1 MRSDRQAAHP
11 KPLTGGFFLIIA
23 FKCLKAVVFALVGFA
38 ALHLAR
44 LSAMPTLAELARFLR
59 VGPENQIVRRI
70 AEIIRE
76 VTPGQAIRFGFVS
89 LFVAAVFA
97 TEATLLACRVWWAT
111 YFTIVLTSM
120 GLPLEIYEIF
130 QKPASGR
137 RYLLLGINAAILL
150 FLWKR
155 RNEFK
160 EKSRTTLP
168 TESVSDSPAI

>member
-1 MRSDRQAAHP
+1 MQSNEQGTHRKRLSW
-11 KPLTGGFFLIIA
+11 GFFLIIA
-23 FKCLKAVVFALVGFA
+23 FKYLKAVVFALVGFT

-44 LSAMPTLAELARFLR
+44 LAAMPTVEELARFLR

-70 AEIIRE
+70 AEVIRE
-76 VTPGQAIRFGFVS
+76 VTPGQVIGFGVVS

-97 TEATLLACRVWWAT
+97 AEATLLACRIWWST

-130 QKPASGR
+130 QRPASTR
-137 RYLLLGINAAILL
+137 RYLLLAINAAILV

-155 RNEFK
+155 RKEFK
-160 EKSRTTLP
+160 ERS
-168 TESVSDSPAI
+168 